1 MMQIGG
7 VDNLVLKDVK
17 LPVESDREDK
27 KIREQQDES
36 KIREDEAAKKDKD
49 KKEARD
55 VEETERSVYGDVIG
69 KSSDGDTTRVKKDA
83 MEALEEGMVF
93 AKEEKEDNL
102 MEFNR
107 EQLLV
112 MSEKGDIS
120 KNMYNHE
127 ITRRDEL
134 MEKDEKSEFAKTNAE
149 LIEKQKED
157 AQKKAQEKAR
167 ERLDEMQGKG
177 TEEEKEDQE
186 DQNTARLERGMN
198 MLAGSERSLEI
209 EEEGV
214 LNAAENGR
222 SEIIDQIL
230 NPEDGNLKVIIQ

>member
-1 MMQIGG
+1 MNKYFQVYFANG
-7 VDNLVLKDVK
+7 VIADAGF
-17 LPVESDREDK
+17 PV
-27 KIREQQDES
+27 
-36 KIREDEAAKKDKD
+36 
-49 KKEARD
+49 
-55 VEETERSVYGDVIG
+55 TERHGT
-69 KSSDGDTTRVKKDA
+69 KR
-83 MEALEEGMVF
+83 EAH
-93 AKEEKEDNL
+93 
-102 MEFNR
+102 R
-107 EQLLV
+107 H
-112 MSEKGDIS
+112 S
-120 KNMYNHE
+120 
-127 ITRRDEL
+127 RRDEL